1 MISKTIEKIH
11 PYYISINNQK
21 LNVISIILGSLFIAI
36 LAQISFYIP
45 FSPVP
50 ITGQTVGVFII
61 GGILDRKKGV
71 LCILAYLTEGLVG
84 LPVFANMSAG
94 FLVLI
99 GPTAGY
105 LYSFIPAVVMVGYFT
120 DLNTKNKFWI
130 NTFICILVT
139 FFILCLGTLYLSNFI
154 GFQEA
159 FTAGFYPF
167 IVVGVIKSIFS
178 SAMISLYKKYI

>member
-1 MISKTIEKIH
+1 MKSKIINKNQ

-21 LNVISIILGSLFIAI
+21 INAISIFLGSLLIAI

-50 ITGQTVGVFII
+50 FTGQTVGVFII
-61 GGILDRKKGV
+61 GGILGPKKGV
-71 LCILAYLTEGLVG
+71 FCILAYLIEGLVG

-105 LYSFIPAVVMVGYFT
+105 LYSFIPAVVMIGYFT
-120 DLNTKNKFWI
+120 NLNTKNKFWI
-130 NTFICILVT
+130 NTLICILIT
-139 FFILCLGTLYLSNFI
+139 FFILCFGTLYLSNFI
-154 GFQEA
+154 GFHEA
-159 FTAGFYPF
+159 FTAGFSPF
-167 IVVGVIKSIFS
+167 VVVGVIKSIFS
-178 SAMISLYKKYI
+178 SAMISLYKKYV

>member
-1 MISKTIEKIH
+1 MKSKTIDKNH

-21 LNVISIILGSLFIAI
+21 LNAISIILGSLLIAI
-36 LAQISFYIP
+36 LAQISFYVP

-50 ITGQTVGVFII
+50 FTGQTIGVFII
-61 GGILDRKKGV
+61 GGILGPKKGV
-71 LCILAYLTEGLVG
+71 FCILAYLIEGLVG

-94 FLVLI
+94 FLVLM

-139 FFILCLGTLYLSNFI
+139 FFILCSGTLYLSNFI

-167 IVVGVIKSIFS
+167 ILVGVIKSIFS
-178 SAMISLYKKYI
+178 CAMISLYKKYI